1 MAKFIFRLQ
10 NVLDV
15 KLKLESQAKTAFSMA
30 AAKVNEEEEKLEQLF
45 ARRAELEAEYRRK
58 STGKLNIHEM
68 KFARDNV
75 EYIKGQIK
83 IQQENL
89 MKARRALEIARTQLN
104 DAMKDRKI
112 YEKLKENAFQEF
124 LREENEN
131 EKKEIDQLVSFRFNG
146 NGKAGA
152 N

>member
-15 KLKLESQAKTAFSMA
+15 KLKMESQAKTAFSMA

-45 ARRAELEAEYRRK
+45 AKRAVFEAEYRK
-58 STGKLNIHEM
+58 QSTGKLNIQEI

-75 EYIKGQIK
+75 EYIKEQIK
-83 IQQENL
+83 LQQDNL
-89 MKARRALEIARTQLN
+89 MKARRALEVARVQLN

-124 LREENEN
+124 LQEENEN
-131 EKKEIDQLVSFRFNG
+131 EKKEIDQLVSFRFG